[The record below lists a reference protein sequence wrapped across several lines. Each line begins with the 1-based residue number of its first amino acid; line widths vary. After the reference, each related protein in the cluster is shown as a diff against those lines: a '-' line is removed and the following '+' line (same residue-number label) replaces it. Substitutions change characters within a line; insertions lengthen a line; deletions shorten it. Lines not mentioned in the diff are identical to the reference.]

1 MKVIEHRSEY
11 EKWIENIEKH
21 YEHLDANKLQYQPK
35 ISILVPVYNVLDR
48 HLIPCIES
56 VRKQTYK
63 NWELCLVD
71 DCSTMENV
79 KKTLNKY
86 KNKDKRIKVK
96 FRETNGHISQCTN
109 TALDMATGE
118 YIAFLDCDDT
128 LAKFALNEVVEL
140 LNKNRDLD
148 FIYSDEDKIDDEGL
162 NRHMPHFKP
171 DWSPDTLMS
180 HMYTCHFGVYRTSIA
195 REIGGDRKGYE
206 GAQDYDFTLRFT
218 EKTDKIAHIDKIL
231 YHWRERVESTA
242 ADAGAKPYIL
252 EAAKKTKE
260 DALRRRGLKA
270 NLELVDGIYQ
280 YRVNYLVDG
289 APKVSVV
296 IPSKDNYKILEKCIT
311 SFVEK
316 TRYKNYEFI
325 LVDNGSSDENKE
337 KYSELAKKYNITYIY
352 EKMDFNFSKMCNMGV
367 AKSTGDYILLLND
380 DIEIIDEE
388 WLERML
394 GQAQLKHIG
403 AVGAKLLY
411 EGGERIQHI
420 GVVNYKVGPSHIF
433 AKFKDDQLYYFGR
446 NKIDYNSSAVTA
458 ACLLVNKDKYN
469 EVGGLDESLA
479 VAYNDVD
486 FCFKLVEKGYYNICR
501 NDAVL
506 IHYESISRGNDL
518 IDKEKMRRLNSERDN
533 LYKKH
538 PMFNNYDP
546 FYNSNLAQDRVDY
559 SYNYSL
565 ADRVVVLKNIESFD
579 ENIYSK
585 NSSGIAYMIDNVI
598 VGKDIYVRGWMCT
611 NNRLEGLIKR
621 YIIFEDYNGKIVRV
635 KLNRCKR
642 NDVKGKQGIKY
653 AKTGFEICVPRN
665 AVELDGSKYKIALY
679 SELPT
684 GKKYYESTSEV
695 VELL

>member
-1 MKVIEHRSEY
+1 MELIENKTKY
-11 EKWIENIEKH
+11 ERWIENIEKEYDH
-21 YEHLDANKLQYQPK
+21 VNANKLSYRPK

-71 DCSTMENV
+71 DCSTMDNV
-79 KKTLNKY
+79 RKTLKKY

-109 TALDMATGE
+109 TALEMATGE

-128 LAKFALNEVVEL
+128 LADFALNEVVTTI
-140 LNKNRDLD
+140 NNDRTLD
-148 FIYSDEDKIDDEGL
+148 FIYSDEDKIYDDGSE
-162 NRHMPHFKP
+162 RHMPHFKP

-195 REIGGDRKGYE
+195 REIGGDREGYE

-218 EKTDKIAHIDKIL
+218 EKTDRIAHIDKIL
-231 YHWRERVESTA
+231 YHWRERKESTA
-242 ADAGAKPYIL
+242 GSAEAKPYIL

-270 NLELVDGIYQ
+270 KLELVDGIYQ

-289 APKVSVV
+289 NPKVSVV
-296 IPSKDNYKILEKCIT
+296 IPSKDNYKLLEKCIT

-325 LVDNGSSDENKE
+325 LVDNGSSDENRARYQK
-337 KYSELAKKYNITYIY
+337 LADKYNINYIY
-352 EKMDFNFSKMCNMGV
+352 EKMDFNFSKMCNIGV
-367 AKSTGDYILLLND
+367 AKATGEYILLLND

-394 GQAQLKHIG
+394 GQSQLKHTG
-403 AVGAKLLY
+403 AVGAKLY
-411 EGGERIQHI
+411 YAGGEKIQHI
-420 GVVNYKVGPSHIF
+420 GVINYRIGPAHAF
-433 AKFKDDQLYYFGR
+433 VKFNDDKIYYFGR

-458 ACLLVNKDKYN
+458 ACLLVSKQKYE
-469 EVGGLDESLA
+469 EVNGFDEEFA

-518 IDKEKMRRLNSERDN
+518 LDKEKMNRLNCERAH

-538 PMFNNYDP
+538 PIFNDYDP
-546 FYNSNLAQDRVDY
+546 FYNANLAQDRPDY
-559 SYNYSL
+559 SYNYTMSNVEV
-565 ADRVVVLKNIESFD
+565 RNVKCFN
-579 ENIYSK
+579 ENLYSK
-585 NSSGIAYMIDNVI
+585 YESGIAYKIDNII

-611 NNRLEGLIKR
+611 NNRIEGLIKR
-621 YIIFEDYNGKIVRV
+621 YIIFEDKYGKIVRI

-642 NDVKGKQGIKY
+642 KDVRRRQNISY
-653 AKTGFEICVPRN
+653 LRSGFEISVTRDAFN
-665 AVELDGSKYKIALY
+665 LDGTEYKIGLY
-679 SELPT
+679 SKLPT
-684 GKKYYESTSEV
+684 GKCYYESTTDV
-695 VELL
+695 VKLI

>member
-1 MKVIEHRSEY
+1 
-11 EKWIENIEKH
+11 
-21 YEHLDANKLQYQPK
+21 
-35 ISILVPVYNVLDR
+35 
-48 HLIPCIES
+48 
-56 VRKQTYK
+56 
-63 NWELCLVD
+63 
-71 DCSTMENV
+71 
-79 KKTLNKY
+79 
-86 KNKDKRIKVK
+86 
-96 FRETNGHISQCTN
+96 
-109 TALDMATGE
+109 MATGE

-148 FIYSDEDKIDDEGL
+148 FIYSDEDKIDDEGH

-289 APKVSVV
+289 NPKVSVV
-296 IPSKDNYKILEKCIT
+296 IPSKDNYKILEKCIS

-316 TRYKNYEFI
+316 TRYRNYEFI

-420 GVVNYKVGPSHIF
+420 GVVNYKVGPSHVF
-433 AKFKDDQLYYFGR
+433 AKFKDDQIYYFGR

-469 EVGGLDESLA
+469 EVGGLD
-479 VAYNDVD
+479 
-486 FCFKLVEKGYYNICR
+486 
-501 NDAVL
+501 
-506 IHYESISRGNDL
+506 
-518 IDKEKMRRLNSERDN
+518 
-533 LYKKH
+533 
-538 PMFNNYDP
+538 
-546 FYNSNLAQDRVDY
+546 
-559 SYNYSL
+559 
-565 ADRVVVLKNIESFD
+565 
-579 ENIYSK
+579 
-585 NSSGIAYMIDNVI
+585 
-598 VGKDIYVRGWMCT
+598 
-611 NNRLEGLIKR
+611 
-621 YIIFEDYNGKIVRV
+621 
-635 KLNRCKR
+635 
-642 NDVKGKQGIKY
+642 
-653 AKTGFEICVPRN
+653 
-665 AVELDGSKYKIALY
+665 
-679 SELPT
+679 
-684 GKKYYESTSEV
+684 
-695 VELL
+695 